1 MEMKTLRFFGML
13 LVAVVIS
20 FGMTACGG
28 DDDDDT
34 GGGATTA
41 TFSIVGTWRQYFQ
54 SNDSIRGQ
62 VYNQWTF
69 KSDHTGTLVEEVG
82 YGSDTPEPFK
92 WEQTNSAVNI
102 TLADENTITARIIE
116 VVDSKTVVIN
126 YGQGNQT
133 LYKQ

>member
-1 MEMKTLRFFGML
+1 MKKHLLFLGMAMM
-13 LVAVVIS
+13 AVVLIFS
-20 FGMTACGG
+20 FSACGG
-28 DDDDDT
+28 DDDDDN
-34 GGGATTA
+34 GGGGSTA

-69 KSDHTGTLVEEVG
+69 KSDHTGSLIEEVG
-82 YGSDTPEPFK
+82 YGSDTPEPFT
-92 WEQTNSAVNI
+92 WQQTSSAVII
-102 TLADENTITARIIE
+102 TLDDDNPITARIME